1 MQDQPGGGNAA
12 APADAERPAARVLRV
27 IEGAVSLLTRGA
39 LALSGGLLLAIL
51 GLIAYSVI
59 WRYLFNAPKPWVD
72 EVAGWLL
79 VASVMLALPEVQRRN
94 DHIGIDF
101 LHQRLRDR
109 PAARLVLGFGVFTV
123 LVSSAILVREGVT
136 MVEFTQMLGI
146 LSNQIPEVPLWAVQA
161 FVPLGFGLMALVAL
175 VQLACLSLGILP
187 HAMRDSLH
195 GEVA

>member
-1 MQDQPGGGNAA
+1 MQDVSGGETSPED
-12 APADAERPAARVLRV
+12 PARPAARVLRAV
-27 IEGAVSLLTRGA
+27 ERAVSVLTRAA
-39 LALSGGLLLAIL
+39 LALSGVLLLAIL

-59 WRYLFNAPKPWVD
+59 WRYFLNAPQPWVD

-109 PAARLVLGFGVFTV
+109 PAARIVLGFGVLTV
-123 LVSSAILVREGVT
+123 LVSSAILVREGIT
-136 MVEFTQMLGI
+136 MVEFTQMLGV

-161 FVPLGFGLMALVAL
+161 FVPLGFALMALVAL
-175 VQLACLSLGILP
+175 VQLACLSLGMLP
-187 HAMRDSLH
+187 HAMRDTLH